1 MSDLDLVAAL
11 TRLEAAVSALRARL
25 RDQLGVSGSDLTV
38 LQFVSR
44 AEEAD
49 RSVRVKDLAQH
60 LGLTGPA
67 VTGMVGRL
75 EQSGHL
81 SRVPNP
87 ADGRSRHIELT
98 ETARRDYAIAMDVT
112 NEHLHELL
120 ASFSERDRVRFVR
133 IVDRIIAAVDLGAP
147 SP

>member
-1 MSDLDLVAAL
+1 MSDLDVRAAL
-11 TRLEAAVSALRARL
+11 TRLEAAVAELRDRL
-25 RDQLGVSGSDLTV
+25 RDQLGVSGGDLTL

-44 AEEAD
+44 AEEAG
-49 RSVRVKDLAQH
+49 RTVRVKDLSRH

-67 VTGMVGRL
+67 VTGMVDRL
-75 EQSGHL
+75 EQSGHI

-98 ETARRDYAIAMDVT
+98 AEARRDYARAMTGT
-112 NEHLHELL
+112 NEQLHDLL
-120 ASFSERDRVRFVR
+120 ASLSERERARLVR
-133 IVDRIIAAVDLGAP
+133 IIDRIAAAVDLGSP

>member
-44 AEEAD
+44 AEDAD
-49 RSVRVKDLAQH
+49 RTVRVKDLAKH

-67 VTGMVGRL
+67 VTGMVDRL

-98 ETARRDYAIAMDVT
+98 ETARRDYSVAMDGT
-112 NEHLHELL
+112 NKHLHELL

-147 SP
+147 IP

>member
-44 AEEAD
+44 AEDAD
-49 RSVRVKDLAQH
+49 RTVRVKDLAKH

-67 VTGMVGRL
+67 VTGMVDRL

-81 SRVPNP
+81 NRVPNP

-98 ETARRDYAIAMDVT
+98 ETARRDYSVAMDGT
-112 NEHLHELL
+112 NKHLHELL